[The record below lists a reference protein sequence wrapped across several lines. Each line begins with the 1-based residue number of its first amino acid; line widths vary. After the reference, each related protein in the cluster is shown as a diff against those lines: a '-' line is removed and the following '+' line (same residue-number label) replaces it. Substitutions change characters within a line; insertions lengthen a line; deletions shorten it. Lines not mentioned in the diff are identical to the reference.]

1 VSRFALRLLLGLALG
16 AAVVVGFSLFA
27 DVRRLIE
34 HLGAFTPAL
43 ILPVLGLT
51 LANYALRFVKWH
63 YLLGRA
69 GVEVSR
75 GHSLLVFLSGF
86 SMGITPGKLGELI
99 KSYLLRLSHGV
110 PMTRTAPVVIAERI
124 ADLLALLVLSLAG
137 IFTYASDGRIRGLL
151 LVCGLFVIG
160 MTAVLASQRL
170 LEGLARALGRVRPL
184 AGVARR
190 LVDFAHPMAALL
202 TPVPLLLNTLLSLAA
217 WLCECVGFYLVIQA
231 LPGAAAPLT
240 LAVFIYAAT
249 TILGALSF
257 LPGGL
262 GVTEGSMTLLLV
274 KLASGLTRSAA
285 IAATLVIRLCTLWF
299 AVVVGLLALLFFRF
313 RLAARLDLDRM
324 SRPEEPASGP
334 AQQR

>member
-1 VSRFALRLLLGLALG
+1 VSRFSLRFILGLVLG
-16 AAVVVGFSLFA
+16 AAVLVGFSLFA
-27 DVRRLIE
+27 DVRRLAE
-34 HLGAFTPAL
+34 HLSAFTPAL
-43 ILPVLGLT
+43 LLPVLGLT

-69 GVEVSR
+69 GVEVPR

-99 KSYLLRLSHGV
+99 KSYLLRVSHGI
-110 PMTRTAPVVIAERI
+110 PMARTAPVVIAERL

-137 IFTYASDGRIRGLL
+137 IFTYATDGRIRLLL
-151 LVCGLFVIG
+151 LVCALAVGG
-160 MTAVLASQRL
+160 MTALLASRRL
-170 LEGLARALGRVRPL
+170 LEALARALSRVRPL
-184 AGVARR
+184 AGVAER
-190 LVDFAHPMAALL
+190 LLDFSRPMAALL
-202 TPVPLLLNTLLSLAA
+202 TPWPLLLNTLLSLAA
-217 WLCECVGFYLVIQA
+217 WLCECVGFYLVIRA

-240 LAVFIYAAT
+240 LAVFIYSST

-299 AVVVGLLALLFFRF
+299 AVVVGLLALLIFRF
-313 RLAARLDLDRM
+313 RVAARLDLDQLA
-324 SRPEEPASGP
+324 RPEDPVQHS
-334 AQQR
+334 